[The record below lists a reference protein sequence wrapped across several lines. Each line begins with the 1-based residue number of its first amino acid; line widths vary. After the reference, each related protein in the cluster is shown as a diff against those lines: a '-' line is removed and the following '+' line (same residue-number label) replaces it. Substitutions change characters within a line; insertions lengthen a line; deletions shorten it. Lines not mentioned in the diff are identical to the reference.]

1 MGQSQP
7 LPIFQIAILL
17 SISHFTD
24 VHRNKHAQIIEGQR
38 LDSQLHFTSVNSLS
52 RLGRCVTRHEIKS
65 AYLCIAGIP
74 MSSNYTAGV
83 AAIFCDCQT
92 VSLFPRHTY
101 MYLQW
106 ACNEPSTRSQVI
118 HPLSNTYIWRPG
130 KIAYWTSLKV
140 YTLRIKVVRWRSLL
154 TWFGLNVYDPTAN
167 KMLLVIQRNLN
178 LRAKHNYKFVH
189 MTEFLD
195 SEI

>member
-7 LPIFQIAILL
+7 LPN
-17 SISHFTD
+17 ISDCDSFVHITFHWCTQKQARPNHRRAKAWFT
-24 VHRNKHAQIIEGQR
+24 A
-38 LDSQLHFTSVNSLS
+38 SFTSVNSLS
-52 RLGRCVTRHEIKS
+52 RLGRCVTGHEIKS
-65 AYLCIAGIP
+65 AYLRITGIP

-140 YTLRIKVVRWRSLL
+140 YTLRIKVVRWMKEFAYLVRIECVRS
-154 TWFGLNVYDPTAN
+154 N
-167 KMLLVIQRNLN
+167 R
-178 LRAKHNYKFVH
+178 
-189 MTEFLD
+189 
-195 SEI
+195 